1 MLYTKETKKIEKL
14 KRYIA
19 ILYLIIFFLIIW
31 LKRKYD
37 DESNYFSQS
46 NDYYLENIEKDDI
59 INKLNKE
66 VDSLKILSPKRQNIT
81 SSEIKEKKKIEKKS
95 EDKKKIKTEVKV
107 DSIPDKIEIDTL
119 KK

>member
-1 MLYTKETKKIEKL
+1 MPYLKETKKIEKL

-31 LKRKYD
+31 LKIKYD
-37 DESNYFSQS
+37 DENHYFFQS

-59 INKLNKE
+59 INNLSKE
-66 VDSLKILSPKRQNIT
+66 IDSLKSLSSKKQNII

-95 EDKKKIKTEVKV
+95 EDKKKIKTEVRV